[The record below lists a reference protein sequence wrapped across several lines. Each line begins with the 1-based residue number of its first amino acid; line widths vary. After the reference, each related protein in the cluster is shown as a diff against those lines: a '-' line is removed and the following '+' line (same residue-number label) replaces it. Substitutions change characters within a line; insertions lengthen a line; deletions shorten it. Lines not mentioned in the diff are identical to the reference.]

1 MAVDPQ
7 MVSPP
12 QVVSAPPQVASGCQS
27 HHPDAV
33 EPAQG
38 PFWDMD
44 GKKIEAHG
52 AGLLLDQRSSRVY
65 WYGESKKLKDFTTHA
80 INVYV

>member
-1 MAVDPQ
+1 
-7 MVSPP
+7 
-12 QVVSAPPQVASGCQS
+12 
-27 HHPDAV
+27 
-33 EPAQG
+33 
-38 PFWDMD
+38 MD